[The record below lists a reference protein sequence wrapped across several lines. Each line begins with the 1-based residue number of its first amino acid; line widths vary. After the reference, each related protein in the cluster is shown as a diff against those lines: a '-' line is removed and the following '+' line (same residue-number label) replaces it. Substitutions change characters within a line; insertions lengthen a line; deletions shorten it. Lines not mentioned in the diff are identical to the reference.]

1 VRLCCTRFKTPSLA
15 ASDVGSSVLILRQAS
30 IGSSSAFRGCCGL
43 TPIYWGE
50 RQAAPLQFF
59 TQPLFL
65 LLRRISEQPMRAPQ
79 ANICQDLFP
88 EVLIEPEKAL
98 VR

>member
-1 VRLCCTRFKTPSLA
+1 
-15 ASDVGSSVLILRQAS
+15 VLILRQAA
-30 IGSSSAFRGCCGL
+30 IGSSSAFAGAAGL

-50 RQAAPLQFF
+50 PQAAPLQLF

-65 LLRRISEQPMRAPQ
+65 LLRRISEQPMWAPQ
-79 ANICQDLFP
+79 ANICRDLFP
-88 EVLIEPEKAL
+88 DVLIKPEKAL

>member
-1 VRLCCTRFKTPSLA
+1 M
-15 ASDVGSSVLILRQAS
+15 
-30 IGSSSAFRGCCGL
+30 
-43 TPIYWGE
+43 YWGE
-50 RQAAPLQFF
+50 LQAAPLQFF

-88 EVLIEPEKAL
+88 DVLIEPEKAL